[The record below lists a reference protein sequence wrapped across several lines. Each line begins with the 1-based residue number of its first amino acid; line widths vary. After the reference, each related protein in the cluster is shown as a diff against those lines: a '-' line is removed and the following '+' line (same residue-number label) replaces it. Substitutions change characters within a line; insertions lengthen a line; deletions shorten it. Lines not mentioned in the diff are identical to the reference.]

1 MFHLL
6 PQIYILQITQLSQ
19 YKCTQLQYSF
29 AVISEAPSTVRETHS
44 INFRPIWSSSMP
56 ICYIWYM
63 ANIKTTWYGDIGS
76 VLHQMMI
83 TNHLNMQKVMEMSSK
98 MNLVEYMSVKY
109 TMIQVLSA
117 KIILFIYTRLRYI
130 ISWILARGSISFPIK
145 NRSYILLLNWSI
157 ENLYKNVSKDS

>member
-1 MFHLL
+1 
-6 PQIYILQITQLSQ
+6 
-19 YKCTQLQYSF
+19 
-29 AVISEAPSTVRETHS
+29 
-44 INFRPIWSSSMP
+44 
-56 ICYIWYM
+56 
-63 ANIKTTWYGDIGS
+63 
-76 VLHQMMI
+76 MMI